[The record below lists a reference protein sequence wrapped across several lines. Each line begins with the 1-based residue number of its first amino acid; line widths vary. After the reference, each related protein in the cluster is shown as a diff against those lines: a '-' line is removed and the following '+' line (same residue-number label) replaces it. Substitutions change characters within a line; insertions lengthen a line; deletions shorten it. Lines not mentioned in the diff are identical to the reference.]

1 MNDLSP
7 AQKEAYARA
16 KSSVVDLF
24 SFELRHSAF
33 PQPIRMISYDCDVR
47 VRLEDYAP
55 ANPGEVV
62 DFMGVAFK
70 APQESINTEPG
81 NNFSVS
87 VGGIS
92 SQALPYLAVA
102 SDSLE
107 PISATV
113 RYVALDTRLL
123 RKRDQVPRLDA
134 VIGVSRPSE
143 MQVKNVSVSM
153 LVVQMT
159 LGFTNLSGR
168 TLDV

>member
-1 MNDLSP
+1 MSELSP

-16 KSSVVDLF
+16 KSTVVDLF

-33 PQPIRMISYDCDVR
+33 PQPLRMISYDRDIKVQ
-47 VRLEDYAP
+47 LEDYAP
-55 ANPGEVV
+55 ANPGELV
-62 DFMGVAFK
+62 DFIGVAFK

-107 PISATV
+107 PIAATV
-113 RYVALDTRLL
+113 RYVAFDTRLNS
-123 RKRDQVPRLDA
+123 

>member
-1 MNDLSP
+1 MNQLTP
-7 AQKEAYARA
+7 AQQEAYARA
-16 KSSVVDLF
+16 KSTVVDLF

-33 PQPIRMISYDCDVR
+33 PQPIRMISYDRDIKVQ
-47 VRLEDYAP
+47 LEDYAP

-107 PISATV
+107 PIAATV
-113 RYVALDTRLL
+113 RYVSFDTRLNS
-123 RKRDQVPRLDA
+123 